1 MGLKEEIQQAYIVHG
16 QILSLDNKPLLKKD
30 NNIINSNWTSFF
42 CDSKCFSK
50 NEQSSIW
57 IGKNPYPNKPFIP
70 SLGSVWFNP
79 KTNAGITY
87 GKVPYDYLDLLYPES
102 CEQEQTSKF
111 SAFGINPDIEDQRM
125 YYLCWSLCNSIN
137 INLDNTDNIN
147 GTGEIF
153 INIYPSG
160 YIFIYFAI
168 NLDWSQST
176 NSLNLL
182 DIIEETKP
190 WILTNQWL
198 WNTKLT
204 NSKMKLCDI
213 LDFCQDKLRQSLFLP
228 RKGMN
233 FVTDNKYWF
242 SSIKIFDDSVK
253 EKIATAFNLTTYQNL
268 DVDIQ
273 KNQIVNSIIC
283 SKNIM
288 ISTFFNRSHRENA
301 INKFWKVLSLV
312 SFVHYKKKIYKDFCT
327 NLQDKTDSLKND
339 KLSKL
344 GKKITL
350 DKLRTF
356 YIYDSELM
364 KFIKILDNYTEQ
376 NIELIYQEN
385 YFSLVELMDL
395 KQERIHVDNSI
406 KNYEEQAKEWEPL
419 VADLYKALWTPLT
432 TLLPKTK

>member
-1 MGLKEEIQQAYIVHG
+1 
-16 QILSLDNKPLLKKD
+16 
-30 NNIINSNWTSFF
+30 
-42 CDSKCFSK
+42 
-50 NEQSSIW
+50 
-57 IGKNPYPNKPFIP
+57 
-70 SLGSVWFNP
+70 
-79 KTNAGITY
+79 
-87 GKVPYDYLDLLYPES
+87 
-102 CEQEQTSKF
+102 
-111 SAFGINPDIEDQRM
+111 
-125 YYLCWSLCNSIN
+125 
-137 INLDNTDNIN
+137 
-147 GTGEIF
+147 
-153 INIYPSG
+153 
-160 YIFIYFAI
+160 
-168 NLDWSQST
+168 
-176 NSLNLL
+176 
-182 DIIEETKP
+182 
-190 WILTNQWL
+190 
-198 WNTKLT
+198 
-204 NSKMKLCDI
+204 MKLCDI

-327 NLQDKTDSLKND
+327 NLQDETDSLKND